1 MYCPP
6 FTVVQYQVVG
16 GGGVE
21 QDCVSVSVEFVV
33 CVYVEQSDAVQILV
47 LVTVRVLVWLPP
59 EQTDQ
64 SDQAPYVTVGAPQVG
79 VQVGG
84 GGGGGGGGG
93 VAVLYDAAIT
103 PNRKL
108 IRQTNLQ

>member
-1 MYCPP
+1 
-6 FTVVQYQVVG
+6 
-16 GGGVE
+16 
-21 QDCVSVSVEFVV
+21 
-33 CVYVEQSDAVQILV
+33 VY
-47 LVTVRVLVWLPP
+47 
-59 EQTDQ
+59 
-64 SDQAPYVTVGAPQVG
+64 DQAPQAG

-93 VAVLYDAAIT
+93 VVVSYDAAIT

>member
-1 MYCPP
+1 VL
-6 FTVVQYQVVG
+6 FTQAEYA
-16 GGGVE
+16 
-21 QDCVSVSVEFVV
+21 DHSPY
-33 CVYVEQSDAVQILV
+33 VY
-47 LVTVRVLVWLPP
+47 
-59 EQTDQ
+59 
-64 SDQAPYVTVGAPQVG
+64 DQAPQAG

-93 VAVLYDAAIT
+93 VVVSYDAAIT

>member
-1 MYCPP
+1 M
-6 FTVVQYQVVG
+6 
-16 GGGVE
+16 
-21 QDCVSVSVEFVV
+21 
-33 CVYVEQSDAVQILV
+33 
-47 LVTVRVLVWLPP
+47 LVTVRVLLC
-59 EQTDQ
+59 ELFT
-64 SDQAPYVTVGAPQVG
+64 QAEYADHSPYVTVGAPQVG

-93 VAVLYDAAIT
+93 TVLSYDAAIT